1 MPTLTQLYQ
10 LYQRARGVSTDT
22 RRLKP
27 GALFIALQGENYD
40 GNRFLEQAL
49 EKGALAAIG
58 SAEHPNLDA
67 YYQVAQP
74 LETLQELA
82 RLHRRQLSIPV
93 IGLTG
98 SNGKTTS
105 KELLVST
112 LQQKFRVGATQGNLN
127 NHIGV
132 PLTILN
138 LPEEAEVAV
147 IEMGANHQ
155 QEIAFLSRI
164 AQPDHGFITNYGKAH
179 LAGFGG
185 VEGIVKGK
193 SELYHF
199 LAESHGTAWVHREDD
214 RQMEKSQI
222 VSQRYFYG
230 EHPQAHYHLK
240 RLGTN
245 ERGQLKVV
253 FEGLEIQSGLTGS
266 YNFSNL
272 AVAAALSRHLGLS
285 PLQVKQGLEQYR
297 PQNNRSQLE
306 EVGGNLLY
314 RDYYNA
320 NPDSMEGALESLE
333 LLAHPQKWVVL
344 GDMFELGAETHQ
356 EHQAIAERLKKL
368 SLEQVI
374 LVGEAF
380 AQTTPPSGAHQFATT
395 EEAVRF
401 MEEAQP
407 QNKLI
412 LIKGS
417 RGMHLEDVA
426 AVLGVARS

>member
-1 MPTLTQLYQ
+1 MSTLPSLYE
-10 LYQRARGVSTDT
+10 LFLRAQGISTDT
-22 RRLKP
+22 RQLKP
-27 GALFIALQGENYD
+27 GALFIALEGENFD
-40 GNRFLEQAL
+40 GNQFLEQAL
-49 EKGALAAIG
+49 DKGALAAIG
-58 SAEHPNLDA
+58 SEKRPDLQAYHQVPN
-67 YYQVAQP
+67 P

-82 RLHRRQLSIPV
+82 RLHRRQLNIPV

-112 LQQKFRVGATQGNLN
+112 LQQKFQVGATQGNLN

-132 PLTILN
+132 PLTLLN
-138 LPEEAEVAV
+138 LPKEAEVAV

-155 QEIAFLSRI
+155 KEIAFLSRI
-164 AQPDHGFITNYGKAH
+164 ARPDHGFITNYGKAH
-179 LAGFGG
+179 LEGFGG

-193 SELYHF
+193 SELYDF
-199 LAESHGTAWVHREDD
+199 LAESHGTAWVNREDQ

-230 EHPQAHYHLK
+230 DHPQAHYPLK

-245 ERGQLKVV
+245 ERGQLKVI
-253 FEGLEIQSGLTGS
+253 FEGLEIQASLTGS

-285 PLQVKQGLEQYR
+285 PPQIKQGLEEYR

-306 EVGGNLLY
+306 EVGSNLLY

-320 NPDSMEGALESLE
+320 NPDSMEGALESLA

-356 EHQAIAERLKKL
+356 EHQAIAEQLKKC
-368 SLEQVI
+368 SLEQII

-380 AQTTPPSGAHQFATT
+380 AQTTPPPGTRQFATT
-395 EEAVRF
+395 EEAVHF
-401 MEEAQP
+401 MEKAQP

-426 AVLGVARS
+426 AVLGVTDS

>member
-1 MPTLTQLYQ
+1 MSSLPKLYD
-10 LYQRARGVSTDT
+10 LFLRAQAVSTDT
-22 RRLKP
+22 RRLQP
-27 GALFIALQGENYD
+27 GALFIALQGEHFD
-40 GNRFLEQAL
+40 GNRFLDQAL
-49 EKGALAAIG
+49 EKGASAVIG
-58 SAEHPNLDA
+58 STHRPDLPH
-67 YYQVAQP
+67 YHQVASG

-82 RLHRRQLSIPV
+82 RHHRRQLSIPV

-112 LQQKFRVGATQGNLN
+112 LRQKFKVGATQGNLN

-132 PLTILN
+132 PLSVLN
-138 LPEEAEVAV
+138 LPPDAEIAV

-155 QEIAFLSRI
+155 KEIAFLSRI
-164 AQPDHGFITNYGKAH
+164 AQPDHGFITNFGKAH
-179 LAGFGG
+179 LEGFGG

-193 SELYHF
+193 SELYEY
-199 LAESHGTAWVHREDD
+199 LAEAGATAWVNREDK

-222 VSQRYFYG
+222 VSQRFFYG
-230 EHPQAHYHLK
+230 DHPQAHYPMK

-245 ERGQLKVV
+245 AQGQLKVA
-253 FEGLEIQSGLTGS
+253 FEGLEIQATLTGG

-272 AVAAALSRHLGLS
+272 AVAAALAHHFEVQ
-285 PLQVKQGLEQYR
+285 PLQIKQGLESYL

-306 EVGGNLLY
+306 KVGSNVLY

-320 NPDSMEGALESLE
+320 NPDSMRGALESLQ
-333 LLAHPQKWVVL
+333 LINHPAKWVVL
-344 GDMFELGAETHQ
+344 GDMFELGEASPQ
-356 EHQAIAERLKKL
+356 EHQHLADHLPRLKLDKI
-368 SLEQVI
+368 I

-380 AQTTPPSGAHQFATT
+380 AQTTPPPGTHQFATT
-395 EEAVRF
+395 EAAARF
-401 MEEAQP
+401 LEKAQP

-426 AVLGVARS
+426 AVLGVPPS